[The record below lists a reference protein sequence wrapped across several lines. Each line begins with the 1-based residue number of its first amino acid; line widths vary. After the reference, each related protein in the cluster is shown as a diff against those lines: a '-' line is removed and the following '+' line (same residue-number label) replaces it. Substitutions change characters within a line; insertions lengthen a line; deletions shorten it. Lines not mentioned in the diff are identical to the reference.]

1 MSVEHSPDQSDAKP
15 SAEQFLVQEAMPKT
29 FKAVQVRLRELGIR
43 FPSNKSTKSTIL
55 NTLSIATAAAL
66 DFKARLYRRDHRRNV
81 ARKVHLEQEKRLEDK
96 LEQVL
101 TPLFEQE
108 IEETVARLLELAPE
122 EPAEV
127 KTTDSSPLLSLAF
140 DSNDPKWKRELIDR
154 ALPVLAV
161 GMLEA
166 MTAQMMETGVDPRRK
181 GTKHLPGQHN
191 QMSHGRG
198 GGGAVVPDALGRQVY
213 IDEEGHAR
221 TGPGGK
227 SYINPT
233 VWDVWPKPEK

>member
-1 MSVEHSPDQSDAKP
+1 MSDSIID
-15 SAEQFLVQEAMPKT
+15 
-29 FKAVQVRLRELGIR
+29 
-43 FPSNKSTKSTIL
+43 
-55 NTLSIATAAAL
+55 TLTIATAAAL

-81 ARKVHLEQEKRLEDK
+81 ARKVYLEQEKRLEDK
-96 LEQVL
+96 LVQVL

-122 EPAEV
+122 EPDGT
-127 KTTDSSPLLSLAF
+127 KSTTDPSPLLSLAF
-140 DSNDPKWKRELIDR
+140 DSSDPRWKREIVDR

-221 TGPGGK
+221 TGPCGK
-227 SYINPT
+227 LIEAEKRDAVTVGKPVTATRVTDKDGKNPRILEELARIT
-233 VWDVWPKPEK
+233 RILGFDPDELNDDDFEEEAEED